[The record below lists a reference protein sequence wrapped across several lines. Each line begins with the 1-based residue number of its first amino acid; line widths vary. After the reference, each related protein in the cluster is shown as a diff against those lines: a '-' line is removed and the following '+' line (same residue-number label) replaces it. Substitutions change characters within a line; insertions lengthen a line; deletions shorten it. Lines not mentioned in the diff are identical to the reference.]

1 MILRDARST
10 DAGKLGAILAGFQ
23 ADTPW
28 MPDLWTGAECIAFC
42 GRLIDE
48 GIIRVADD
56 GGIVGFI
63 ARRGPEVLALYVATG
78 ARGQGIGSCLL
89 AEAQGSE
96 PALSLR
102 TFEANLRARAFYER
116 HGFGEAGRGD
126 GSGNDEGL
134 PDILFTWE
142 RPKA

>member
-1 MILRDARST
+1 MILRDAWPT
-10 DAGKLGAILAGFQ
+10 DAGKVGAILAGFQ

-48 GIIRVADD
+48 GILRVADD
-56 GGIVGFI
+56 GGVAGFI
-63 ARRGPEVLALYVATG
+63 ARRGPEVLALYVAPG
-78 ARGQGIGSCLL
+78 ARGRGIGSRLL
-89 AEAQGSE
+89 AEAQGCA

-102 TFEANLRARAFYER
+102 VAQANLRARAFYER
-116 HGFGEAGRGD
+116 HGFAEAGRGD

-142 RPKA
+142 RPNA